1 MSIPSLSLPSRRLS
15 AALTFAAAMLLC
27 GCAGRSPWQAA
38 QVASGFASHHICT
51 DVFVT
56 GLDAERAR
64 AERVRV
70 QRGMGLVDWA
80 MRVQVDAMQGTVRS
94 TIAGGFPSLAV
105 HRAGQGCRLVEEG
118 AAMPELPARP
128 SAPDMASGMPGSPPM
143 PSAAPATVAAGAAAE
158 ATSSNAALQA
168 ALARAFDEPAAPPF
182 HHTLATVVMRDGA
195 LLAERYASG
204 VGPRTPILGFSASKS
219 ITHALIGI
227 LVRQGR
233 LSLSQPVPID
243 AWAAPGDPRGAITV
257 EQLLRQ
263 TSGLDMRQDNSG
275 FDPNALMLYVERDK
289 AAFVA
294 GRTLFAPPGTA
305 WNYTDGHYL
314 LLSRLLRDAVGGTEA
329 EVRAF
334 AQRELFGPL
343 GMAHTTMEFDT
354 TGTPMGASFFLA
366 SARDWARLGQLY
378 LDDGVVDGR
387 RLLPEGWTASAR
399 TPTLDT
405 GYGAGWWT
413 NALGGRL
420 VPHWGVPWGLPHA
433 PGDAYFARGHMGQF
447 VVVVPSRRL
456 VIVRLAIS
464 AVKGDDIEAADRLVG
479 EVLSALAAPPAR

>member
-1 MSIPSLSLPSRRLS
+1 V
-15 AALTFAAAMLLC
+15 
-27 GCAGRSPWQAA
+27 CASP
-38 QVASGFASHHICT
+38 
-51 DVFVT
+51 D
-56 GLDAERAR
+56 
-64 AERVRV
+64 
-70 QRGMGLVDWA
+70 
-80 MRVQVDAMQGTVRS
+80 
-94 TIAGGFPSLAV
+94 
-105 HRAGQGCRLVEEG
+105 
-118 AAMPELPARP
+118 
-128 SAPDMASGMPGSPPM
+128 
-143 PSAAPATVAAGAAAE
+143 
-158 ATSSNAALQA
+158 AALQA
-168 ALARAFDEPAAPPF
+168 ALARAFEEPAAPPM
-182 HHTLATVVMRDGA
+182 HHTLATVVLRDGK
-195 LLAERYASG
+195 LIAERYAPG
-204 VGPRTPILGFSASKS
+204 VGPQTPVLGFSASKS

-233 LSLSQPVPID
+233 LSLSQAAPVA
-243 AWAAPGDPRGAITV
+243 AWAGPGDPRGAITV

-263 TSGLDMRQDNSG
+263 TTGLDMRQDNSG

-294 GRTLFAPPGTA
+294 GRPLFAAPGTA
-305 WNYTDGHYL
+305 WNYTDGHYV

-329 EVRAF
+329 AVRAY
-334 AQRELFGPL
+334 AERELFGPL
-343 GMAHTTMEFDT
+343 GMRHTTMEFDT

-366 SARDWARLGQLY
+366 SARDWARLGQFY
-378 LDDGVVDGR
+378 LDDGMVDGR

-433 PGDAYFARGHMGQF
+433 PADTFFARGYMGQF

-479 EVLSALAAPPAR
+479 EVLSALGDAPADGQVARPLRPATAPGPG